1 MELNRRFADFATWLI
16 AMCGIIA
23 PNVTLAAEVNLKC
36 ERADVFNPKWNAPL
50 TFRFSGDTR
59 GTLAVSGVLG
69 EFAIPATRKPLTI
82 EPVIHGESIDG
93 VAKAHVILP
102 ALADLE
108 SCIDRKA
115 GQAAK
120 PPSDDYLNAH
130 AACLQELEPSPQG
143 VDAVSQIR
151 LGISHDPEDTSG
163 EDAFVVFK
171 IEYVG
176 QSKAPDGK
184 MFVEM
189 FPAKCVLK
197 K

>member
-1 MELNRRFADFATWLI
+1 MKSNRQFADFATWLI
-16 AMCGIIA
+16 AVCGIIT

-50 TFRFSGDTR
+50 TFVFSGDTR
-59 GTLAVSGVLG
+59 GTLAVTGVLG

-82 EPVIHGESIDG
+82 EPAVHGESIDG
-93 VAKAHVILP
+93 VAKARVVLP

-108 SCIDRKA
+108 SCIYRKA

-120 PPSDDYLNAH
+120 PPSDDYLNAQ

-143 VDAVSQIR
+143 VDAVAQIR

-171 IEYVG
+171 IVYVG
-176 QSKAPDGK
+176 QSKGPDGK

-189 FPAKCVLK
+189 FPAKCVLQK
-197 K
+197 

>member
-1 MELNRRFADFATWLI
+1 MESNRQFVDFATWLI

-50 TFRFSGDTR
+50 NFMFSGDTR
-59 GTLAVSGVLG
+59 GTLAVTGVFG
-69 EFAIPATRKPLTI
+69 EFAIPVTRKPLTI
-82 EPVIHGESIDG
+82 EPAVHGESIDG
-93 VAKAHVILP
+93 IAKARVVLP

-115 GQAAK
+115 GRAAK
-120 PPSDDYLNAH
+120 PLSDDYLNAH

-143 VDAVSQIR
+143 VDAVAQIR

-171 IEYVG
+171 MEYVE
-176 QSKAPDGK
+176 QSKASDGK
-184 MFVEM
+184 MFVEV
-189 FPAKCVLK
+189 FPAKCVLQK
-197 K
+197 

>member
-1 MELNRRFADFATWLI
+1 MKSNQKFADFVTWLI
-16 AMCGIIA
+16 AVCGIIA
-23 PNVTLAAEVNLKC
+23 PDVALAAEVNIKC

-59 GTLAVSGVLG
+59 GTLALTGPLG
-69 EFAIPATRKPLTI
+69 NFAIPATRKPLTI
-82 EPVIHGESIDG
+82 EPAVHGESIDG
-93 VAKAHVILP
+93 VANTRVILP

-115 GQAAK
+115 GQAVK

-143 VDAVSQIR
+143 VDAVAQIR

-171 IEYVG
+171 IAYAG
-176 QSKAPDGK
+176 QSKAPDAK
-184 MFVEM
+184 MFVEL

>member
-1 MELNRRFADFATWLI
+1 MNSNQRFADLATWLI
-16 AMCGIIA
+16 AVCGIIA
-23 PNVTLAAEVNLKC
+23 PDVTLAAEVNLKC
-36 ERADVFNPKWNAPL
+36 ERADVFNSKWNAPL
-50 TFRFSGDTR
+50 AFVFSGDTR

-93 VAKAHVILP
+93 VAKARIVLP

-115 GQAAK
+115 GRGAK

-143 VDAVSQIR
+143 VDVVAQIR

-184 MFVEM
+184 MFVEV
-189 FPAKCVLK
+189 FPAKCVLQK
-197 K
+197 